1 VRGGFLTQAAVLKI
15 TANGTTTS
23 PVVRGNYVTD
33 RLLGRRVDPP
43 PPNVP
48 AVEPDVSGATTI
60 RELLEK
66 HRTDSNCAGCHAKM
80 DPAGF
85 ALEAFDVIGGHREQY
100 RSIGAGDPAPRGR
113 IDPFIPVSFRLAQP
127 VDSSGVLP
135 DGRAFGDVRGLRR
148 LLAGDTRPLLR
159 NLAGRLAVFAT
170 GRPLSFSDRDRLE
183 AIVLAAESRG
193 GGVRA
198 MLHELVQSELFQSR

>member
-1 VRGGFLTQAAVLKI
+1 
-15 TANGTTTS
+15 
-23 PVVRGNYVTD
+23 
-33 RLLGRRVDPP
+33 
-43 PPNVP
+43 
-48 AVEPDVSGATTI
+48 
-60 RELLEK
+60 
-66 HRTDSNCAGCHAKM
+66 
-80 DPAGF
+80 
-85 ALEAFDVIGGHREQY
+85 
-100 RSIGAGDPAPRGR
+100 
-113 IDPFIPVSFRLAQP
+113 VSFRLAQP